1 MFFTWGPP
9 HSSFDTFPIEYTV
22 TMSGYF
28 SINIHSAPDFTASSF
43 DISSTVTGRASLI
56 HSFTKS
62 SAFCFSSSVN
72 LWSQLK
78 SNLILSVV
86 MFEPLWC
93 VSGPNTTFSAA
104 FNRCVAVWYF
114 VSISLSPAS
123 PPLNFCAEPSLDFSW
138 CALNSSLNSC
148 MSTFIPFSFASS
160 LVTSGGKPYVS
171 YSLNTTAP
179 SIFSLFSCFALLIA
193 FWNSFSP
200 CDKVFTNLSFSSI
213 ITFFIVSA
221 FFSSSGYISF
231 RFSTLISTNVDIS
244 SRLICSLFICL
255 TILRINLLK
264 I

>member
-1 MFFTWGPP
+1 
-9 HSSFDTFPIEYTV
+9 
-22 TMSGYF
+22 MSGYF

-93 VSGPNTTFSAA
+93 VSGPNTTFNAA
-104 FNRCVAVWYF
+104 FKRCVAVWYAIV
-114 VSISLSPAS
+114 VSFCSAS
-123 PPLNFCAEPSLDFSW
+123 PPLNFCSEPSLDFSW
-138 CALNSSLNSC
+138 WALNNSSNSFI
-148 MSTFIPFSFASS
+148 STVIPFSFASS
-160 LVTSGGKPYVS
+160 LVTSGGNPYVS
-171 YSLNTTAP
+171 YNLNTTFP
-179 SIFSLFSCFALLIA
+179 SILSFPDCFALFIS
-193 FWNSFSP
+193 FSNSFSP
-200 CDKVFTNLSFSSI
+200 CASVFTNLSFSSI

-231 RFSTLISTNVDIS
+231 RFSTLISINVDIS
-244 SRLICSLFICL
+244 SKLICSLFICL

>member
-1 MFFTWGPP
+1 M
-9 HSSFDTFPIEYTV
+9 
-22 TMSGYF
+22 
-28 SINIHSAPDFTASSF
+28 HSAPDFTASSF
-43 DISSTVTGRASLI
+43 FISSHVTGIASSI
-56 HSFTKS
+56 HLLTKS
-62 SAFCFSSSVN
+62 SVCFFSSSVI

-86 MFEPLWC
+86 IFEPLWC
-93 VSGPNTTFSAA
+93 VSGPNTTFRAA

-138 CALNSSLNSC
+138 CALNSSLNFC

-213 ITFFIVSA
+213 IVFLIISLLI
-221 FFSSSGYISF
+221 SNSLYICF
-231 RFSTLISTNVDIS
+231 KFST
-244 SRLICSLFICL
+244 
-255 TILRINLLK
+255 
-264 I
+264 